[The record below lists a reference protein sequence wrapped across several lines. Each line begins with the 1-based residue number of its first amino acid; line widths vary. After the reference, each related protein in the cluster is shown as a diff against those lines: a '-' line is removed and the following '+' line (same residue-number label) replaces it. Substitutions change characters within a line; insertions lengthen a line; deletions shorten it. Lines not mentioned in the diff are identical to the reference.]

1 MHHCESSATSLHL
14 NYVNTLIDG
23 SNPHS
28 IVFDDA
34 DLEKAVESAAGVKFR
49 CSGQVCIAANRLLV
63 QAGIHDR
70 FVEALKA
77 KVASFKVGYGLG
89 KLSVQAKLRTCP
101 KLTLSIR

>member
-1 MHHCESSATSLHL
+1 VSDLYFHGPGGLAHMILMAF
-14 NYVNTLIDG
+14 Y
-23 SNPHS
+23 S

-34 DLEKAVESAAGVKFR
+34 DVEKAAESATAVKFR

-77 KVASFKVGYGLG
+77 RVKSFRVGYGLG
-89 KLSVQAKLRTCP
+89 IDK
-101 KLTLSIR
+101 SILYAFHFG

>member
-1 MHHCESSATSLHL
+1 MHLCQSNWVKSDIRR
-14 NYVNTLIDG
+14 LILDVDPG
-23 SNPHS
+23 S

-34 DLEKAVESAAGVKFR
+34 DVDKAVESAAAVKFR

-77 KVASFKVGYGLG
+77 KVQSFKVGYGLG
-89 KLSVQAKLRTCP
+89 EAMLWQGIALRC
-101 KLTLSIR
+101 

>member
-1 MHHCESSATSLHL
+1 MSIALHNPFTKLIWTAT
-14 NYVNTLIDG
+14 N
-23 SNPHS
+23 S

-34 DLEKAVESAAGVKFR
+34 DVDKAVESAAGVKFR

-89 KLSVQAKLRTCP
+89 QSI
-101 KLTLSIR
+101 LTRPTPA